1 MKYRYLLT
9 LVAVLPLL
17 AFSGCQSPVQT
28 TEAISVAELMNAP
41 VYDESVSVYGEV
53 SLLGQLNCPCFE
65 LESGGETVKV
75 WYDLMVEDVQAERLP
90 VSIEG
95 IQNGDRVVVTGELK
109 TEGQYR
115 QLNDFWAS
123 DIEET
128 G

>member
-1 MKYRYLLT
+1 MKSRYILS
-9 LVAVLPLL
+9 LVAVFPLL
-17 AFSGCQSPVQT
+17 AFSGCFMQGQT
-28 TEAISVAELMNAP
+28 TEAVSVAGLMKAP
-41 VYDESVSVYGEV
+41 VYDEGVSVYGEV

-75 WYDLMVEDVQAERLP
+75 WYDLMVEDDQTQRPP
-90 VSIEG
+90 VSVEG
-95 IQNGDRVVVTGELK
+95 IQNGDRVVVAGELK

-123 DIEET
+123 EIEKT

>member
-9 LVAVLPLL
+9 LVAVFPLL

>member
-1 MKYRYLLT
+1 MKSRYILPM
-9 LVAVLPLL
+9 VAVFPML
-17 AFSGCQSPVQT
+17 AFSGCQMSAQT
-28 TEAISVAELMNAP
+28 TEAVSVAELMEAP

-53 SLLGQLNCPCFE
+53 SLLGELNCPCFE

-75 WYDLMVEDVQAERLP
+75 WYDLMVEDDQTERPP

-109 TEGQYR
+109 TAGQYR
-115 QLNDFWAS
+115 QINDFWAS
-123 DIEET
+123 DIEKK

>member
-1 MKYRYLLT
+1 M
-9 LVAVLPLL
+9 VAVFPML
-17 AFSGCQSPVQT
+17 AFSGCQMSAQT
-28 TEAISVAELMNAP
+28 TEAVSVAELMEAP

-53 SLLGQLNCPCFE
+53 SLLGELNCPCFE

-75 WYDLMVEDVQAERLP
+75 WYDLMVEDDQTERPP

-109 TEGQYR
+109 TAGQYR
-115 QLNDFWAS
+115 QINDFWAS
-123 DIEET
+123 DIEKK